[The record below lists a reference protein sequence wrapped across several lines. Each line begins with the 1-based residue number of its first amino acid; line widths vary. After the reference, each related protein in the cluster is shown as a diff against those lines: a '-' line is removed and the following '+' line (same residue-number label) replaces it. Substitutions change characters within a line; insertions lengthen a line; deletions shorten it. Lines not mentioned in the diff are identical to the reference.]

1 MIKGIIFDLD
11 GVLVHTDKY
20 HYLAWKKMADEEG
33 IYFDEQIN
41 HRLRGV
47 SRMESLEIILEKAN
61 KSYTEEEK
69 KQLAAYKNDLYR
81 ESLLSMSDADVSS
94 EVKEVLNQFL
104 KDNIKLAIG
113 SSSKNAGLIMKQTGL
128 DKYIEK
134 VADGNDITYSKPHPE
149 VFLLALEKLGL
160 KDDEVII
167 IEDAK
172 AGIEAANNANMKA
185 AAIGDATNYEGADYY
200 LNSLRDL
207 IEIINKENK

>member
-94 EVKEVLNQFL
+94 EVKEVLNQLL

-128 DKYIEK
+128 YKYIEQ